1 MAQEL
6 TFNIS
11 EDRRNLQGPVEA
23 KNFNLKFG
31 TDGVAITHGNPKQW
45 VQGRIGDNELKQVF
59 VNITEGENNTPKD
72 VAGLFLAFVGIIH
85 DKDGRPHRVVD
96 YKHSTTIDVEH
107 GRFRF
112 DFPDQAFT
120 VAGEYQQAFFM
131 LVKEGPGG
139 GCVATME
146 FDMQVMANFVF
157 TDLVPEDY
165 ITPFNDTVDQL
176 LAACKKFK
184 DDTAADEA
192 KFKQELDDAYAKF
205 QKDTNTQFNNF
216 KDATDEDLANFKKAN
231 ADDIAKFKQQY
242 ADAVQAK
249 EDELQSKVDSYT
261 DKIDTMLKD
270 INQQGIDTTTMLT
283 TLQADM
289 QALEAKIKSEGL
301 FTKDEAKVFEDSLG
315 KKIDQLQQD
324 TEEQLSLFKEKLE
337 RSSYSVLDFGAKA
350 DGKTDDTDAI
360 QNTINQVAADWK
372 AGKFKSNLVVMPGG
386 TYKITK
392 TIILP
397 PYVKLVSTGL
407 VTIESY
413 IDDDS
418 AIHIQWLGD
427 DDPDIIGK
435 GLGNAY
441 QNQDWQRG
449 YIIDGT
455 QGGFSLVAKE
465 KTDNNAGIELGFR
478 SDAERGNSNLKNVA
492 RSGLNNIAIGNYGIG
507 LKLNGA
513 DLFIFNFV
521 NMHIENNGI
530 DVQNGYAG
538 ENYGENI
545 YFDRCVICNADKVA
559 INQLSGGFD
568 LTFNEC
574 SLGNN
579 KLLFS
584 NSSWQNNNITIISGN
599 LEGNEVIY
607 DGSKGVNTG
616 EDGSISWM
624 ASLNIISSNIY
635 IRQDE
640 TSGLK
645 FKGPLIL
652 NLDNPYIISGLN
664 EIYPNYLC
672 DENVFVTYNRNPI
685 FSRMNSHPL
694 FVTERDNVIKHGY
707 DMSKIDFDC
716 ENKIGELVTSDS
728 GLYPELAKAGFTSAL
743 SYTRKSTDTKN
754 WEFFVLKQKINVS
767 GKSTFLFQVFG
778 EAHKQYGN
786 VNFLITFYDEN
797 GTKVGS
803 RTFYPG
809 ISRDTEV
816 VLYAGTAPQKIPVD
830 AVSATIAFSAS
841 CTDEDAGFQYAYLGM
856 EME

>member
-1 MAQEL
+1 MSQTL
-6 TFNIS
+6 TYVIGQG
-11 EDRRNLQGPVEA
+11 RRPHVDNVQDFKV
-23 KNFNLKFG
+23 NF
-31 TDGVAITHGNPKQW
+31 DGSNTNW
-45 VQGRIGDNELKQVF
+45 VQARQYERSMRQVF
-59 VNITEGENNTPKD
+59 VNIKNEDGTPLDLTGCNVWFEGLLPKNSAGD
-72 VAGLFLAFVGIIH
+72 FRVIDDKGYVALDPTA
-85 DKDGRPHRVVD
+85 
-96 YKHSTTIDVEH
+96 

-112 DFPDQAFT
+112 DMPGHAFT
-120 VAGEYQQAFFM
+120 VAGSYRQAFFRI
-131 LVKEGPGG
+131 LKDGNSI
-139 GCVATME
+139 TTLE
-146 FDMQVMANFVF
+146 FDLDVLADKVI
-157 TDLVPEDY
+157 DGLVPRTY
-165 ITPFNDTVDQL
+165 ISPVEELLNEIEAKYQDSTDKLTKMTSDFVDKFTQSMETLKALGVTVQNGLDALQDKINSEHL
-176 LAACKKFK
+176 F
-184 DDTAADEA
+184 TEDEA
-192 KFKQELDDAYAKF
+192 DA
-205 QKDTNTQFNNF
+205 
-216 KDATDEDLANFKKAN
+216 FKKSIQKLIDAQGE
-231 ADDIAKFKQQY
+231 DFKT
-242 ADAVQAK
+242 
-249 EDELQSKVDSYT
+249 LT
-261 DKIDTMLKD
+261 DKVNSNEL
-270 INQQGIDTTTMLT
+270 L
-283 TLQADM
+283 
-289 QALEAKIKSEGL
+289 
-301 FTKDEAKVFEDSLG
+301 
-315 KKIDQLQQD
+315 
-324 TEEQLSLFKEKLE
+324 LSGYNV
-337 RSSYSVLDFGAKA
+337 RDFGAVG
-350 DGKTDDTDAI
+350 DGETDDTVAI
-360 QNTINQVAADWK
+360 QKAITQVALDWK
-372 AGKFKSNLVVMPGG
+372 KDNFKTNLVVMPAGR
-386 TYKITK
+386 YKVTS

-397 PYVKLVSTGL
+397 PYVKLISAGL

-743 SYTRKSTDTKN
+743 SYTRKSTGTKN

>member
-1 MAQEL
+1 MPVQINDDKQPVAVHV
-6 TFNIS
+6 THNN
-11 EDRRNLQGPVEA
+11 DR
-23 KNFNLKFG
+23 KFYRI
-31 TDGVAITHGNPKQW
+31 AI
-45 VQGRIGDNELKQVF
+45 
-59 VNITEGENNTPKD
+59 
-72 VAGLFLAFVGIIH
+72 
-85 DKDGRPHRVVD
+85 
-96 YKHSTTIDVEH
+96 
-107 GRFRF
+107 
-112 DFPDQAFT
+112 
-120 VAGEYQQAFFM
+120 
-131 LVKEGPGG
+131 
-139 GCVATME
+139 
-146 FDMQVMANFVF
+146 
-157 TDLVPEDY
+157 
-165 ITPFNDTVDQL
+165 
-176 LAACKKFK
+176 
-184 DDTAADEA
+184 
-192 KFKQELDDAYAKF
+192 
-205 QKDTNTQFNNF
+205 
-216 KDATDEDLANFKKAN
+216 
-231 ADDIAKFKQQY
+231 DIAKEGGQLWDLTPYFKGRVGDNNFGLQVVWYYQGRLMDLTNKRPY
-242 ADAVQAK
+242 IEGNVGEYSFDDQNNLEMASDAATVSFTGDPNDCEAGGKATYYFPEQMFPKSGIFKGFLGLVDETGKTQHLTGVDIWFKVLPGAAQMGK
-249 EDELQSKVDSYT
+249 ACDYYISELEKAIANAEEDLRQNQKSMQTIVDEFKDKVNTLYDQLNTQGQTTQS
-261 DKIDTMLKD
+261 
-270 INQQGIDTTTMLT
+270 MLT

-301 FTKDEAKVFEDSLG
+301 FTKDEAKVFEDSLD

-716 ENKIGELVTSDS
+716 ENKIGKLVTSDS

-743 SYTRKSTDTKN
+743 SYTRKSTGTKN

-803 RTFYPG
+803 HTFYPG